1 MAESPTTPTT
11 PLLLNLDTLVS
22 RSTVRID
29 GIEYELL
36 SPDEVSILDFK
47 RLVRPGARMVE
58 IEALPEPT
66 AEEKAEYDRILD
78 RQCRQVLLAPDEVHQ
93 RLKGAQR
100 DQILPN
106 GERLLRLLAVARG
119 YDEPEQ
125 WSFDFGPLQQLNQL
139 QRADVERILLD
150 GFFPAVSSQDLPQRV
165 G

>member
-100 DQILPN
+100 DQILAAFL
-106 GERLLRLLAVARG
+106 ELRTQWKIRLRATGAKPEAATS
-119 YDEPEQ
+119 EPA
-125 WSFDFGPLQQLNQL
+125 
-139 QRADVERILLD
+139 AD
-150 GFFPAVSSQDLPQRV
+150 GGTTGAN
-165 G
+165 